1 MTKKDSHWTT
11 SLQTY
16 SGPSLRICWS
26 TECQCASANE
36 IITRHAEHRRNSTTT
51 GNLLCLKARCGCA
64 SAYIVGLKATSEK
77 QMMHQDT
84 NICQIDPGNHLA
96 ASLGPL
102 NNASFA
108 SFLGPTLG
116 HVPKLTTQSA
126 TPWVELRRMALRHA
140 CVDAPLTNA

>member
-51 GNLLCLKARCGCA
+51 GNLLCLKARCDCA

-77 QMMHQDT
+77 QVMHQDT

-96 ASLGPL
+96 ASLGTL
-102 NNASFA
+102 SNASFA
-108 SFLGPTLG
+108 SFQARLWDMSRNLPHSPRHHEWSCVGWRC
-116 HVPKLTTQSA
+116 A
-126 TPWVELRRMALRHA
+126 THALMLR
-140 CVDAPLTNA
+140 